1 MERRQHTR
9 HRTLVKVYLTAPGRK
24 GRACAARNLSAT
36 GVFIESAD
44 LNLEKGQQVDLTF
57 TVRLGAIT
65 KIHRRVGVVAR
76 ITNDGTGLRMR
87 GLPRR

>member
-9 HRTLVKVYLTAPGRK
+9 HRTLVKVYLAAPGRK

-44 LNLEKGQQVDLTF
+44 LDLEKGQQVELAF

-65 KIHRRVGVVAR
+65 KIHRRIAVVTR
-76 ITNDGTGLRMR
+76 ITNNGTGLRMR